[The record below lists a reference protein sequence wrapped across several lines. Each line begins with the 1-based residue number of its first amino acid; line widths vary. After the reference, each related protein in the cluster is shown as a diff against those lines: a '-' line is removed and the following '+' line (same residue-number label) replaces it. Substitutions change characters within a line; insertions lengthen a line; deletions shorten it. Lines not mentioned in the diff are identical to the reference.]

1 LIASSDKRSTSM
13 STDENRP
20 TTDRDDVSS
29 DGPDGGPSMSGAGAM
44 PNGSEEDWTTA
55 MAQPDATGS
64 GAVTGTVSKAMPGE
78 KNHAER
84 AKAAKVLTRD

>member
-1 LIASSDKRSTSM
+1 
-13 STDENRP
+13 
-20 TTDRDDVSS
+20 
-29 DGPDGGPSMSGAGAM
+29 
-44 PNGSEEDWTTA
+44 
-55 MAQPDATGS
+55 MARPDATGS